1 MTINFCTLFDKGF
14 LARGVALHESLMQEC
29 PDFVLWMMCMDDL
42 SYTMLQKLN
51 LKNVKLLRVS
61 EVEDERVLAVKSDRK
76 TNEYCW
82 MFSSVLPLYLLE
94 KNPSMET
101 ITYIDADM
109 YFYAPVDEI
118 YREFGNNSIM
128 IIPHAFSEKQKHREK
143 TSGKYNVGMMI
154 FRNDEYGLE
163 CLRWWKDRVIE
174 WCYDRYEDGKL
185 GDQLYLDDWTER
197 FKKVFV
203 LTHPGADVA
212 SWNTDR
218 FTFRVKKA
226 GEKAGAVKND
236 SKKIEVEGTEKIN
249 GKKFPLIFYHFHGLK
264 IYTTTNGKIRP
275 YPVSVYDRTVYK
287 LYIPALQRAYNKIRA
302 LDPAWS
308 YGTVK
313 KLDILRVIKQN
324 IVLWATK

>member
-1 MTINFCTLFDKGF
+1 MTNFCTLFDKGF
-14 LARGVALHESLMQEC
+14 LGRGVALHESLMEQC
-29 PDFVLWMMCMDDL
+29 PDFTLWMMCMDDL

-51 LKNVKLLRVS
+51 LKNVKLLKVS
-61 EVEDERVLAVKSDRK
+61 EVEDERVLAVKPDRK

-94 KNPSMET
+94 KNPGMDT
-101 ITYIDADM
+101 VTYIDADM

-118 YREFGNNSIM
+118 YREFGDNSIM
-128 IIPHAFSEKQKHREK
+128 IIPHAFSEKHKHREK

-154 FRNDEYGLE
+154 FRNDPYGLE

-218 FTFRVKKA
+218 FKFKKEKD
-226 GEKAGAVKND
+226 GKVTGFEKATGKN
-236 SKKIEVEGTEKIN
+236 
-249 GKKFPLIFYHFHGLK
+249 FPLIFYHFHALK
-264 IYTTTNGKIRP
+264 IYMASRGKIKP
-275 YPVSVYDRTVYK
+275 YPVSVYDRTVYR
-287 LYIPALQRAYNKIRA
+287 LYIPALQRAYDTIKAI
-302 LDPAWS
+302 DPTWS
-308 YGTVK
+308 YGCVK

-324 IVLWATK
+324 MVLWVTK